1 MQISQIVIFSK
12 SILRGKFIA
21 LNTHVRKKERSNQM
35 QVLARKE
42 EQIKLKTRRL
52 KGIIQKSVK
61 SGREN
66 NRENQ

>member
-1 MQISQIVIFSK
+1 MQVSQIVIFGK

-21 LNTHVRKKERSNQM
+21 LNTHVRKKEKSNQM

-52 KGIIQKSVK
+52 KEILQKSAK
-61 SGREN
+61 SEREN